1 MVTLTRTL
9 VMLRGGRQGWP
20 RPRPRPSAEGGPGWC
35 RCRTVCW
42 GRDGTP
48 PMPGRGR
55 GWTRWPGLFRYYLPG
70 AECTLTKQN
79 YKFLTCRAY
88 KTLKEKLPNN
98 EKIIS
103 KKQIVDQVNTDQSLH
118 IISPSLGLSDAG
130 PEIHPRDELPARPCA
145 GPCAGPPPPRPHL
158 HMLVATN
165 NNNKMILK
173 NILILGWDLAI
184 AIFRYQPSIL
194 IYVQSVYS

>member
-1 MVTLTRTL
+1 MRSLKIFLNCWLHLKQAITATLRYLSHSTRRIRIRAEAVMVTLTRTL

-70 AECTLTKQN
+70 AFCTLTKQN
-79 YKFLTCRAY
+79 YKFITCRAY

-103 KKQIVDQVNTDQSLH
+103 KKQIVDQVS
-118 IISPSLGLSDAG
+118 G
-130 PEIHPRDELPARPCA
+130 
-145 GPCAGPPPPRPHL
+145 
-158 HMLVATN
+158 
-165 NNNKMILK
+165 
-173 NILILGWDLAI
+173 
-184 AIFRYQPSIL
+184 
-194 IYVQSVYS
+194 